1 VTKLSKGLIDYLRV
15 RRALGY
21 KLKQA
26 GELLPDFVRYL
37 DDRGLTHVTTTAAL
51 AWATLPRGT
60 DPNWWSKRLI
70 QVRGFAKYLHTID
83 SRNEVPPLD
92 HLPHRQIRTTP
103 YVYTDS
109 DVTALLTAT
118 DTLRSPF
125 RTATYKTLLGLI
137 AVTGLRVGEAI
148 ALDDR
153 DVDSTRGVLVIRK
166 SKFGKSREVPL
177 HPSTV
182 RALAGYRRY
191 RDRLAQR
198 RRTKSF
204 FVASVGT
211 RLFYQNVHDTFLK
224 LVYAA
229 GLGERRPRRPTLQD
243 LRHTFAIRTVIR
255 WHRDQVDV
263 ESRLPLLSTYLG
275 HIGPS
280 STYWYLTAVP
290 ELLEAATVRLERHA
304 NAKAKS

>member
-1 VTKLSKGLIDYLRV
+1 MTKLGKALVDYLRV
-15 RRALGY
+15 RRALGF

-37 DDRGLTHVTTTAAL
+37 DDRGLCHVTTTAAL

-60 DPNWWSKRLI
+60 EPNWWSKRLV
-70 QVRGFAKYLHTID
+70 QVRGFARYLHTLD
-83 SRNEVPPLD
+83 PRNQVPPLD

-103 YVYTDS
+103 YVYS
-109 DVTALLTAT
+109 AADVTALLAAT
-118 DTLRSPF
+118 DTLRTAF

-148 ALDDR
+148 ALDDG
-153 DVDSTRGVLVIRK
+153 DVDCTRGVLVIRK

-182 RALAGYRRY
+182 QVLACYRRC
-191 RDRLAQR
+191 RDWLVRR
-198 RRTKSF
+198 RRTESF

-243 LRHTFAIRTVIR
+243 LRHTFAIQTVIG

-290 ELLEAATVRLERHA
+290 ELLEAATIRLERHA
-304 NAKAKS
+304 KAKS

>member
-1 VTKLSKGLIDYLRV
+1 MTKLGKALVDYLRV
-15 RRALGY
+15 RRALGF

-26 GELLPDFVRYL
+26 GELLPAFVRYL
-37 DDRGLTHVTTTAAL
+37 DDRGLGHVTTTAAL

-60 DPNWWSKRLI
+60 EPNWWSKRLV
-70 QVRGFAKYLHTID
+70 QVRGFAKYLHTLD
-83 SRNEVPPLD
+83 PRNEVPPLD
-92 HLPHRQIRTTP
+92 HLPHRQIRATP

-109 DVTALLTAT
+109 DVTALLAAT
-118 DTLRSPF
+118 DTLRTPF
-125 RTATYKTLLGLI
+125 RTTTYKTLLGLI

-148 ALDDR
+148 ALDDS
-153 DVDSTRGVLVIRK
+153 DVDCTRGVLVIRK
-166 SKFGKSREVPL
+166 AKFGKSREVPL
-177 HPSTV
+177 HSSTV
-182 RALAGYRRY
+182 RALACYRQCCHW
-191 RDRLAQR
+191 LVQR
-198 RRTKSF
+198 RRTQSF
-204 FVASVGT
+204 FVSRSGT

-243 LRHTFAIRTVIR
+243 LRHTFAIRTVIG

-263 ESRLPLLSTYLG
+263 ESRLPVLSTYLG

-304 NAKAKS
+304 KAKS